1 MEVHV
6 MGRFSSLLIAIMLLV
21 MPAAVGAQDR
31 PLKIKSKS
39 GTTKVVDKSK
49 SVRRELEALYAKR
62 AQAVRD
68 KDWPTLRALVTDD
81 YTVVLPDGQTMQP
94 EQAIAYLQRGLEQ
107 FVSVINL
114 TFTLETINLN
124 GNEAQV
130 DARQNFI
137 RTQKLRDG
145 KVHTVTS
152 GVIQRETWSKTPTG
166 WKHRLTDNIRE
177 QRVTVDGVPV
187 DPNKPYNP
195 GGRQQQ

>member
-1 MEVHV
+1 MS
-6 MGRFSSLLIAIMLLV
+6 RFLALFIAAMLLV
-21 MPAAVGAQDR
+21 MPTMVGAQGR
-31 PLKIKSKS
+31 PLKVKSK
-39 GTTKVVDKSK
+39 GGATKVVDKSK
-49 SVRRELEALYAKR
+49 PVRRELEALYAKR

-68 KDWPTLRALVTDD
+68 KDWPALRALVTDD

-107 FVSVINL
+107 FVSVSNL
-114 TFTLETINLN
+114 TFTLETINLD

-130 DARQNFI
+130 DARQNFT

-152 GVIQRETWSKTPTG
+152 GVLQRETWIKTPAG

-177 QRVTVDGVPV
+177 QRVAVDGVPV

-195 GGRQQQ
+195 GERQQP